1 MPSLALPK
9 VWSGLFNLVFP
20 DSCRIC
26 DNPLTSVARY
36 PVCRKCLE
44 GAAPIEADYF
54 CAACRTPFHTPHP
67 LDERGLCG
75 LCRGGMNGF
84 DSASS
89 YGFHEGT
96 LRKLIHLYKY
106 AGIHTLA
113 KPLAGYLL
121 AALQRRER
129 LDLIVPVPM
138 HWRRKWSRGFNQSEL
153 LAREVS
159 RRTGVPM
166 ALVLRRARKTPPQ
179 AGLSDHDRRR
189 NVRGAFR
196 STRKLDGQHVL
207 LVDDVMTTGATV
219 SACGAALKRS
229 GAARVTVLT
238 LARTDRRSF
247 PSGPGALAKSNA
259 AGGW

>member
-1 MPSLALPK
+1 
-9 VWSGLFNLVFP
+9 
-20 DSCRIC
+20 
-26 DNPLTSVARY
+26 
-36 PVCRKCLE
+36 
-44 GAAPIEADYF
+44 
-54 CAACRTPFHTPHP
+54 
-67 LDERGLCG
+67 
-75 LCRGGMNGF
+75 MNGF
-84 DSASS
+84 DSAAS
-89 YGFHEGT
+89 YGFYEGP

-121 AALQRRER
+121 AALPRRE
-129 LDLIVPVPM
+129 LIHLIVPVPM

-166 ALVLRRARKTPPQ
+166 ASALRRAGTTPPQ
-179 AGLSDHDRRR
+179 AGLSDHARRG
-189 NVRGAFR
+189 NVTGAFR
-196 STRKLDGQHVL
+196 STRKLDGQYVL

-219 SACGAALKRS
+219 SACGAVLKRS

-238 LARTDRRSF
+238 LARTDRRGF
-247 PSGPGALAKSNA
+247 PSGLGALAKSNF